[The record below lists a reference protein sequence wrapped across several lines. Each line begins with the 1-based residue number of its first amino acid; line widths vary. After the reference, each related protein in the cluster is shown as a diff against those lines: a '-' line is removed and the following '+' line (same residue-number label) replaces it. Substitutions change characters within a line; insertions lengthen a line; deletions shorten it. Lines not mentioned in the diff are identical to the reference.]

1 MQAEAGFTSR
11 HNLVQ
16 HGPTI
21 SVQIG
26 FDPSY
31 QPSGPIPNLGTSPR
45 PALVDTGAVATCI
58 DSSLAADLQLPIIGR
73 KTISGV
79 LGAGSVYV
87 HLAQIYIPDLDF
99 VAYLVKSM
107 VSISLLVDNPMLP
120 YSEEIFLQYF
130 TMTYVGNTGIVTIR
144 SSSARSQ

>member
-1 MQAEAGFTSR
+1 M
-11 HNLVQ
+11 
-16 HGPTI
+16 
-21 SVQIG
+21 
-26 FDPSY
+26 
-31 QPSGPIPNLGTSPR
+31 
-45 PALVDTGAVATCI
+45 DTGAVATCI

-99 VAYLVKSM
+99 VAYGQVNGVHLAAGGQPHAA
-107 VSISLLVDNPMLP
+107 ILGRD
-120 YSEEIFLQYF
+120 FLQYF

>member
-31 QPSGPIPNLGTSPR
+31 QPSGPLPNLGTSPR

-87 HLAQIYIPDLDF
+87 HLSSPDLHSRLGFCCLWSSQWCPSRCWWTTPCCHTRKRFPAILHHD
-99 VAYLVKSM
+99 VRRLYGYR
-107 VSISLLVDNPMLP
+107 DN
-120 YSEEIFLQYF
+120 
-130 TMTYVGNTGIVTIR
+130 
-144 SSSARSQ
+144 

>member
-99 VAYLVKSM
+99 VAYGQVNGVHLAAGGQPHAA
-107 VSISLLVDNPMLP
+107 ILGRD
-120 YSEEIFLQYF
+120 FLQYF
-130 TMTYVGNTGIVTIR
+130 TMTYVGYTGIVTIR